1 MLEKHST
8 PEKIA
13 SQERFLDAYRET
25 LRIASA
31 ARVAGVSRATVY
43 RWLADPEFAEAKRVA
58 AEEFFR
64 QHRAKIQVYIEE
76 RCRWRQERE
85 RARRPM
91 RCANLA
97 KARAALAAK
106 RR

>member
-1 MLEKHST
+1 MLEKRST

-13 SQERFLDAYRET
+13 AQQRFLDAYRET
-25 LRIASA
+25 LRIAVA

-43 RWLADPEFAEAKRVA
+43 RWLADPEFTESNRAA

-64 QHRAKIQVYIEE
+64 QHRAKIQVHIEE
-76 RCRWRQERE
+76 RRRWRQERE

-97 KARAALAAK
+97 RARAAK